1 MKLKFA
7 YRTEGTDLTRARSKF
22 VPVTLCIA
30 GVLALGAGPA
40 GAQDFPTKPMR
51 FIVPFGPGSA
61 TDALARV
68 IGQKMT
74 EMWGPQVIVEN
85 RPGAG
90 SVVGTAV
97 AAKSPADGHTLL
109 MVSASHAINATLYAK
124 LPFDPVKDFSGVTPV
139 ALIPNILIVHPSLP
153 AKNVKELVALAK
165 SKPGQF
171 NYTSAGIGSNSHLNG
186 EVFRSTAGIKIVHVP
201 FKGFAEAITEII
213 SGRLEMTFAP
223 SILAAQHIKAGKVR
237 PLAVGTSKRSSAF
250 PELPTMVEAGIPD
263 CVFDG
268 WFAVLVPAGTP
279 KPVIE
284 KLNDGI
290 AKILKM
296 PDVARQMQNQGA
308 DAMVMT
314 PDAFDKFIRSEVV
327 KLGKI
332 VKESGAKAE

>member
-1 MKLKFA
+1 MKFSSL
-7 YRTEGTDLTRARSKF
+7 S
-22 VPVTLCIA
+22 LCIA
-30 GVLALGAGPA
+30 GVLVLGGGVAA
-40 GAQDFPTKPMR
+40 AQDFPTKPMR

-109 MVSASHAINATLYAK
+109 MVSASHAINATLYTK

-165 SKPGQF
+165 AKPGQF

-279 KPVIE
+279 RPVIE

-296 PDVARQMQNQGA
+296 PDVAKQMQNQGA

>member
-1 MKLKFA
+1 MKLATHLAIMGFA
-7 YRTEGTDLTRARSKF
+7 ACF
-22 VPVTLCIA
+22 
-30 GVLALGAGPA
+30 A
-40 GAQDFPTKPMR
+40 GASSAQEYPVKPIR

-74 EMWGPQVIVEN
+74 EMWGQQVIVEN

-90 SVVGTAV
+90 SVVGTGV

-109 MVSASHAINATLYAK
+109 MVSASHAINATLYSK
-124 LPFDPVKDFSGVTPV
+124 LPFDPVKDFAGVTPV
-139 ALIPNILIVHPSLP
+139 ALIPNILIVHPLLP
-153 AKNVKELVALAK
+153 VRNVKDLVALAK
-165 SKPGQF
+165 SKPGEF

-186 EVFRSTAGIKIVHVP
+186 EVFRSTAGIRIVHVP

-213 SGRLEMTFAP
+213 AGRLEMTFAP

-250 PELPTMVEAGIPD
+250 PELPTMVEAGVPD

-268 WFAVLVPAGTP
+268 WFAVLVPAATP

-284 KLNDGI
+284 KLNGAI
-290 AKILKM
+290 ANILRM
-296 PDVARQMQNQGA
+296 PDVAKQMQNQGA
-308 DAMVMT
+308 DAMVMS

-327 KLGKI
+327 KLGRI

>member
-1 MKLKFA
+1 MKFA
-7 YRTEGTDLTRARSKF
+7 TRLVIVGSAALFSAASAAQEF
-22 VPVTLCIA
+22 PV
-30 GVLALGAGPA
+30 
-40 GAQDFPTKPMR
+40 KPIR

-74 EMWGPQVIVEN
+74 EMWGQQVIVEN

-90 SVVGTAV
+90 SVVGTGV

-124 LPFDPVKDFSGVTPV
+124 LPFDPVKDFAGVTPV
-139 ALIPNILIVHPSLP
+139 ALIPNILIVHPTLP
-153 AKNVKELVALAK
+153 VKNVKDLVALAK
-165 SKPGQF
+165 SKPGEF

-250 PELPTMVEAGIPD
+250 PDLPTMVEAGVPD

-268 WFAVLVPAGTP
+268 WFAVLAPAATP

-284 KLNDGI
+284 KLNGAI
-290 AKILKM
+290 ANILRM
-296 PDVARQMQNQGA
+296 PDVAKQMQNQGA
-308 DAMVMT
+308 DAMVMS

-327 KLGKI
+327 KLGRI
-332 VKESGAKAE
+332 VRESGAKAE